1 MSPFVYVSY
10 KVLNIV
16 TYTIF
21 RLVDCGYENW

>member
-16 TYTIF
+16 TYTIV